1 MIMSF
6 SIIER
11 SGTAVMAWI
20 LWVALAGDYIYIYIL
35 VHALWQV
42 LFESLKDMSFLA
54 SSYVKGLHFIFL
66 R

>member
-20 LWVALAGDYIYIYIL
+20 LWVALAGDYIYIY
-35 VHALWQV
+35 
-42 LFESLKDMSFLA
+42 
-54 SSYVKGLHFIFL
+54 
-66 R
+66 